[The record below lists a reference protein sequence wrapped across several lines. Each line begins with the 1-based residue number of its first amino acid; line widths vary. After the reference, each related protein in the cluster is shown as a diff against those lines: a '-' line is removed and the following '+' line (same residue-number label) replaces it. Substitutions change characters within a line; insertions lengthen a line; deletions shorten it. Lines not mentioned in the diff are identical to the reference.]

1 MLQRLKYGLQRF
13 MMGRN
18 GSDTLGWVAL
28 GLGLGIVLLA
38 SVPRLAGMSGLAWVG
53 LAYSIFRTYSRNV
66 AKRREENLRFTGLFR
81 RLKARLTDRQH
92 RYFACPQCGQTV
104 RVPRGKGMIKIRCP
118 KCRTQFEKKS

>member
-18 GSDTLGWVAL
+18 GIDTLGWVAL
-28 GLGLGIVLLA
+28 GLGMV
-38 SVPRLAGMSGLAWVG
+38 
-53 LAYSIFRTYSRNV
+53 F
-66 AKRREENLRFTGLFR
+66 ENLRFTGLFR
-81 RLKARLTDRQH
+81 RLKARLTDRDH

-104 RVPRGKGMIKIRCP
+104 RVPRGKGTIKIRCP

>member
-28 GLGLGIVLLA
+28 GLGMVFVLLA
-38 SVPRLAGMSGLAWVG
+38 SVPGLAWMSGLAFLC
-53 LAYSIFRTYSRNV
+53 LAYSIFRMYSRNV

-81 RLKARLTDRQH
+81 RLKARLTDRDH

-104 RVPRGKGMIKIRCP
+104 RVPRGKGTIKIRCP

>member
-1 MLQRLKYGLQRF
+1 

-28 GLGLGIVLLA
+28 GLGMVFVLLA
-38 SVPRLAGMSGLAWVG
+38 SVPRLAWMSGLAFLC
-53 LAYSIFRTYSRNV
+53 LAYSIFRMYSRNV

-81 RLKARLTDRQH
+81 RLKARLTDRDH

-104 RVPRGKGMIKIRCP
+104 RVPRGKGTIKIRCP